1 MLELLAYVMSL
12 SEILGDY
19 PFRQEEGLLTCLK
32 YAA

>member
-19 PFRQEEGLLTCLK
+19 PFRQEEGLLTYLQ